1 MTSHLHR
8 TASATSLALALAFGA
23 CQPQSDASAPPAEAA
38 PSEAGQGLVILPYE
52 DPTIGPT
59 VDADPRLFYHDFGR
73 VLRGEVVARTFRL
86 RNTDSGPLTIKRLV
100 PSCGCTLPS
109 IHYVRDDGEVVAGS
123 LKPRGGESVIT
134 IPGGVIAD
142 LTLSI
147 DTRLIKNANVDK
159 LLTATITTDSPNG
172 YYLSLEAH
180 IFVERPFTLVPEVLN
195 LGRIPVN
202 AGGQKS
208 IQIVQSKGFL
218 RRVTE
223 ILETPARM
231 RAELTHDDSLG
242 QSVWTLNA
250 ILEPPLDLGRR
261 TAVIVLGTETEDG
274 EPSDPIRVTITA
286 DGVRRHVDLS
296 MALISNQTH
305 FGGRFSASPLASNRD
320 GYLNLCG
327 IEVPGSRARLLWLCF
342 QLSRGRPDRCPEIFQ
357 LRARALTLETEEEV
371 TFFGD
376 GEALSSGRHFRIEVL
391 PRALKVAAP
400 RLDPGLLGLP
410 RAG

>member
-86 RNTDSGPLTIKRLV
+86 RNTDSAPLTIKRLV

-123 LKPRGGESVIT
+123 LKPKGGESVIT
-134 IPGGVIAD
+134 IPAGVIAD

-180 IFVERPFTLVPEVLN
+180 IFVERPFTLVPGVLN

-286 DGVRRHVDLS
+286 DGVPDLMPDPS
-296 MALISNQTH
+296 RMV
-305 FGGRFSASPLASNRD
+305 FSADRATATEASGGLRSLLAGHRFLIQEARVTAEHAEFLSVTFEPVEPD
-320 GYLNLCG
+320 GEG
-327 IEVPGSRARLLWLCF
+327 RSGAWRLLLET
-342 QLSRGRPDRCPEIFQ
+342 RPPLPADELIDGQ
-357 LRARALTLETEEEV
+357 IELTL
-371 TFFGD
+371 D
-376 GEALSSGRHFRIEVL
+376 
-391 PRALKVAAP
+391 
-400 RLDPGLLGLP
+400 DPQHPQTSVPYVIHL
-410 RAG
+410 R